1 MKSEAIVLPYYGIG
15 DFLTHLPFVLAIAEK
30 NRKSKF
36 IILTKSRTFAKELLL
51 FKKRIDV
58 IYIENEYSLFS
69 SIKEFFKLRNLFK
82 KKKVSRI
89 WIFHRSP
96 RFAIIAFCSSV
107 KERLGYGIGS
117 QKIWL
122 NCKNFL
128 SKKFYKSFPIE
139 KSFEFLKINN
149 IFLDSVEPKLKA
161 IEFINNKIKKKYIK
175 HHKPWIVIGFGST
188 DIHRTWR
195 MSNFINLIKILDK
208 KKKCSFF
215 LIGSPNE
222 RNKAERI
229 ISKCM
234 DLGSNIIN
242 ACFTIEKTISLISQS
257 NFYVGNDTGSS
268 NLALALGIKTFI
280 IHGGTPPYTKTV
292 YRNFYPKLYNSKFLI
307 SILPSGGVLRDPH
320 LKGMDSIPRKDG
332 MDLIKPIDVSKVIF
346 QNWRKINNI

>member
-15 DFLTHLPFVLAIAEK
+15 DFLTHLPFVLAIAKK

-36 IILTKSRTFAKELLL
+36 IVLTKSRTFAKELLL
-51 FKKRIDV
+51 FEKRIEV
-58 IYIENEYSLFS
+58 IYIQNNYSLFS
-69 SIKEFFKLRNLFK
+69 SIKEFFRLKNLFK
-82 KKKVSRI
+82 KKKISRI

-96 RFAIIAFCSSV
+96 RFAIIAFCSSI
-107 KERLGYGIGS
+107 KKRLGYGIGS

-122 NCKNFL
+122 NCKSFL

-161 IEFINNKIKKKYIK
+161 TESTNKQIKKKYIK
-175 HHKPWIVIGFGST
+175 YPRPWIVVGSSST

-195 MSNFINLIKILDK
+195 KSSFVDLIKILDK

-215 LIGSPNE
+215 LIGSSNE
-222 RNKAERI
+222 KNDAESI
-229 ISKCM
+229 ISKSIN
-234 DLGSNIIN
+234 LKSSIIN
-242 ACFTIEKTISLISQS
+242 ACFSIEKTISLISQS

-268 NLALALGIKTFI
+268 NLALALGVKTFI
-280 IHGGTPPYTKTV
+280 IHGGTPPYTRTV

-307 SILPSGGVLRDPH
+307 PILPKGCVLRDPH
-320 LKGMDSIPRKDG
+320 LKGMDSIPRKIG
-332 MDLIKPIDVSKVIF
+332 MDLIKPIDVARIIF
-346 QNWRKINNI
+346 KN

>member
-1 MKSEAIVLPYYGIG
+1 MKSEVIVLPYYGIG
-15 DFLTHLPFVLAIAEK
+15 DFLTHLPFVLAIAKK
-30 NRKSKF
+30 NKQSKF
-36 IILTKSRTFAKELLL
+36 IVLTKSRTFAKELLL
-51 FKKRIDV
+51 FEKRIDV
-58 IYIENEYSLFS
+58 FYIENDYGLFS
-69 SIKEFFKLRNLFK
+69 SIKEFFKLRNLFEK
-82 KKKVSRI
+82 RKISRI

-96 RFAIIAFCSSV
+96 RFAIIAFFSSI

-122 NCKNFL
+122 NCKNTL

-149 IFLDSVEPKLKA
+149 IFLDSVEPKLKT
-161 IEFINNKIKKKYIK
+161 IESINNKIKQKYIK
-175 HHKPWIVIGFGST
+175 HPKPWIVIGFGST

-195 MSNFINLIKILDK
+195 ISNFIDLIKILDR

-222 RNKAERI
+222 RNNAKII

-234 DLGSNIIN
+234 SLKSDIIN

-332 MDLIKPIDVSKVIF
+332 MDLIKPTDVSNVIF